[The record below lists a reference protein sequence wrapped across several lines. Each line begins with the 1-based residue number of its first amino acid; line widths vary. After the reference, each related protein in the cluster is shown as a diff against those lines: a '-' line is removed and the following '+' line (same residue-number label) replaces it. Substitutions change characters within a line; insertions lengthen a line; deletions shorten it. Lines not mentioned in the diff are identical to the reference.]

1 MDGDQQTVDLKRQ
14 LQLVEQEATIL
25 RTKTQ
30 TLESE
35 NETLM
40 NENRKLQMMRN
51 TKRGKSV
58 EGDSSSVI
66 ELKEKIKTLENEIN
80 ESNNKI
86 KEYEEKVSSLTN
98 NSSKIDTLNSQITQ
112 VRIINKDSSQFLTI
126 QFVMYSEWVWLIS
139 NSSPYTYSWMWY
151 LSISYRV
158 KFCDNFVP
166 IHIQPSSLRILSFLA
181 WRNKQETFRVIE

>member
-139 NSSPYTYSWMWY
+139 NSSPYTYS
-151 LSISYRV
+151 
-158 KFCDNFVP
+158 
-166 IHIQPSSLRILSFLA
+166 
-181 WRNKQETFRVIE
+181 